1 MAWFRRLREAPVTSL
16 FIVANLC
23 FYLIMAAWSGHLL
36 WFDADTLV
44 DAGAL
49 LWDPRVGV
57 SRWRWLTAA
66 FIHTGLPHIA
76 MNLWV
81 LGQIGILSEAAL
93 GRGLVAG
100 AYVFTGVLGNAV
112 SYTLASSRHR
122 EMISA
127 GASGAIM
134 GLIGM
139 AATFAWL
146 TGQKRAART
155 LAFNILLVLGV
166 GLSLSARGVSL
177 VDNGAHIGGLVGGVA
192 LGLARVRM
200 TRPPPRWLDVTL
212 VVASLALAAV
222 AFLVVQLR
230 SG

>member
-16 FIVANLC
+16 FIVANLVV
-23 FYLIMAAWSGHLL
+23 YLIMAAWSGHLL
-36 WFDADTLV
+36 WFDGDTLV
-44 DAGAL
+44 YAGAL
-49 LWDPRVGV
+49 VWDPRVSV
-57 SRWRWLTAA
+57 SHWRWLTAA

-112 SYTLASSRHR
+112 SYMLASSRHKA
-122 EMISA
+122 MISA

-146 TGQKRAART
+146 TGQRRAART

-177 VDNGAHIGGLVGGVA
+177 IDNGAHIGGLVGGVA

-200 TRPPPRWLDVTL
+200 TRPTPRWLDVTL
-212 VVASLALAAV
+212 VVASLALAAI
-222 AFLVVQLR
+222 AFLAVQLR

>member
-1 MAWFRRLREAPVTSL
+1 MTWFRRLREAPVTSL
-16 FIVANLC
+16 FIVVNLVV
-23 FYLIMAAWSGHLL
+23 YLVMAAWSGHLL

-49 LWDPRVGV
+49 VCAAGADA

-100 AYVFTGVLGNAV
+100 AYVFTGVLGNAA
-112 SYTLASSRHR
+112 SYLLASSRHR

-146 TGQKRAART
+146 TGQKQAART

-177 VDNGAHIGGLVGGVA
+177 VDNAAHMGGLAGGIV
-192 LGLARVRM
+192 LGLLRVRM
-200 TRPPPRWLDVTL
+200 TRPVPRWLDRTIVG
-212 VVASLALAAV
+212 ASLALAAV
-222 AFLVVQLR
+222 AFLAVQLHP
-230 SG
+230 G

>member
-1 MAWFRRLREAPVTSL
+1 MSWFRRLREAPVTTL
-16 FIVANLC
+16 FIVVNLVV
-23 FYLIMAAWSGHLL
+23 YLVMAAWSGRLL
-36 WFDADTLV
+36 SFDADTLV

-49 LWDPRVGV
+49 VCSPGAAV
-57 SRWRWLTAA
+57 SHWRWLTAA
-66 FIHTGLPHIA
+66 FIHTGLLHIA

-100 AYVFTGVLGNAV
+100 AYVLTGTLGNAASFV
-112 SYTLASSRHR
+112 LASSRHR

-146 TGQKRAART
+146 TGQRAAART

-166 GLSLSARGVSL
+166 GLTLSARGVSL
-177 VDNGAHIGGLVGGVA
+177 VDNAAHIGGLVGGIA
-192 LGLARVRM
+192 LGLARVRL
-200 TRPPPRWLDVTL
+200 TRPVPRWLDRL
-212 VVASLALAAV
+212 VIAGSLGLAAV
-222 AFLVVQLR
+222 AFLAVQLR
-230 SG
+230 PG